1 MKQGGSPPQS
11 GNRTATPKTF
21 PVRKDSLDM
30 LSHERRQSTSSPDP
44 SPDSASVLRPAVI
57 ALSFTTI
64 LIQVQGALQ
73 GSAHDLL
80 PFVIAVLLL
89 MAGAVRSNHPQA

>member
-1 MKQGGSPPQS
+1 
-11 GNRTATPKTF
+11 
-21 PVRKDSLDM
+21 
-30 LSHERRQSTSSPDP
+30 
-44 SPDSASVLRPAVI
+44 VLRPAVI